1 MILDYY
7 ALVRFRRL
15 TSNGIG
21 AAMFKIHVDSSHRR
35 SGFTMI
41 EVLVVIAIIAVLVG
55 ITIPAVQRAREAAR
69 STQCRNNLKQIG
81 TATSL
86 FEAAFGAYPP
96 ARIQPRPTEPNL
108 EYQCGGEEPTWLVR
122 IMPFL
127 EAEDLHKKWTLSNT
141 FRSHEEEV
149 RNENLP
155 VFICPTRRSM
165 TNAIGRRLFSINGST
180 TTITLPC
187 GCSTTVTTGGTDEE
201 VTGAVGDYA
210 GNHGDLSPGAWGSPD
225 DLWFGGNGTGV
236 IISSRGV
243 CNKDKPQ
250 DWFDRIRK
258 DDIDD
263 GTSNTFL
270 AGELHV
276 PFDRLGE
283 FPENPPIYAGDYF
296 GAASRIGG
304 PTMPLAKGSQD
315 KAASALSFGSWHDG
329 VCHFAFC
336 DGSVRAINSQI
347 STRTLG
353 YLCNRDDRT
362 PIP

>member
-1 MILDYY
+1 VNSTMTRDGVLK
-7 ALVRFRRL
+7 VK
-15 TSNGIG
+15 S
-21 AAMFKIHVDSSHRR
+21 DSGHRR
-35 SGFTMI
+35 AGFTII
-41 EVLVVIAIIAVLVG
+41 ELLVVIAIIAILVA
-55 ITIPAVQRAREAAR
+55 ITFPAVQHAREAAR

-81 TATSL
+81 MATSL
-86 FEAAFGAYPP
+86 FESAFGAYPP
-96 ARIQPRPTEPNL
+96 ARFQPRPEEPNP

-127 EAEDLHKKWTLSNT
+127 EAESLHKKWTLNDS

-149 RNENLP
+149 RNEGLS
-155 VFICPTRRSM
+155 VFVCPTRRSA
-165 TNAIGRRLFSINGST
+165 TNAIGRRQFSISGST
-180 TTITLPC
+180 TTMTLPC
-187 GCSTTVTTGGTDEE
+187 GCPITVTTGGTEEE

-236 IISSRGV
+236 IISSRAV
-243 CNKDKPQ
+243 CNDDKPG
-250 DWFDRIRK
+250 DWLDRIRA

-276 PFDRLGE
+276 PIGRLGK
-283 FPENPPIYAGDYF
+283 FPENPPMFDGDYF

-304 PTMPLAKGSQD
+304 PTMPISKGSQD
-315 KAASALSFGSWHDG
+315 KEASAVSFGSWHDG
-329 VCHFAFC
+329 VCHFAYC
-336 DGSVRAINSQI
+336 DGSVRAISNSI

-362 PIP
+362 RVR